1 MGYISFTVASHPLF
15 FSLPLFYIS
24 LLLISSLILN
34 TSASSYPFPSIV
46 PRSLSSIFYPAF
58 PLTYWYST
66 FSLFFRFF
74 LCFSWILSCSS
85 SYFSFSSTSFSFTSS
100 FSSSSSY
107 SPFTFCTF
115 FFLSTLFLPPVLK
128 ILFTSLFFSPLSTH
142 SCILL
147 FHLLQF
153 FIICSTS
160 FIYYFSLS
168 PILPFLFSPH
178 NHAPQSPNVFLS
190 FFIYFPSLIS
200 KYISQFQLSETE
212 CD

>member
-1 MGYISFTVASHPLF
+1 MRWGTFPLPWHHILSSSHFP
-15 FSLPLFYIS
+15 FSTF
-24 LLLISSLILN
+24 LISSLILN
-34 TSASSYPFPSIV
+34 TSTSSYPFPSIV
-46 PRSLSSIFYPAF
+46 PRPLSSILYPAF
-58 PLTYWYST
+58 PLTQSRYSA

-74 LCFSWILSCSS
+74 LCFSWILSCFS
-85 SYFSFSSTSFSFTSS
+85 SYFSFSSNSS

-128 ILFTSLFFSPLSTH
+128 ILFTSLFFSPLFTH

-147 FHLLQF
+147 FLLLQF
-153 FIICSTS
+153 FICSTS

-168 PILPFLFSPH
+168 PILPFLISPQY
-178 NHAPQSPNVFLS
+178 HAPQSPNVFLS